1 MIELTAADVLST
13 ARRAGWQ
20 IRAERAA
27 EIAASAA
34 PRIAA
39 FNRVRDSLG
48 FDDDVSLSV
57 VLQETRHQESEQS

>member
-1 MIELTAADVLST
+1 MIELAAADVLST

-48 FDDDVSLSV
+48 FDDDVSLSL
-57 VLQETRHQESEQS
+57 VLQETRYQESEQS